1 MRSGR
6 IFDGVIEMAGI
17 TGIGSGIDIDSIV
30 KGMVTAERAPK
41 DAQLARLEK
50 QTTTKITSIG
60 ALRSAMSTFQSALES
75 LNKPELF
82 KARSIT
88 SSNKDVLTA
97 TAGTSAGVGSYQ
109 VEVKAVATSA
119 KVVLGAIPDDDE
131 LFESGSLAIKIG
143 AGTSLTVSIDGSNNS
158 LAGVRDAINKAGAD
172 AGLSATIVK
181 DGSGQRLVLT
191 SSKTGEGEDIS
202 VTSTAAPGASA
213 GRSLSSLA
221 YDPSA
226 APLSEDDPNYAASAR
241 AISTASSAQVLIDGL
256 KVTSTTNKLEGVIDG
271 VTLDI
276 KGVTDS
282 GKSVTV
288 GVVLDKSGVKSNVQK
303 FADAYNKLIG
313 VISSE
318 TSIVQVGE
326 GKPAVVGGL
335 VGDASARTVLR
346 SIQCEL
352 STASSDGA
360 LKVLSDI
367 GVTTQRDGTLKLDS
381 AKLDAAMNADYEG
394 IAGLFTGQG
403 GLAARLSGKLKPYS
417 DAGGILQQRHE
428 ALTGT
433 ISAIDKQKL
442 DLDRRV
448 ASLQERLYKQ
458 FNAMDRL
465 VGQLSN
471 TSSSLLAS
479 LENLPWAASNSKSR

>member
-1 MRSGR
+1 
-6 IFDGVIEMAGI
+6 MAGI

-50 QTTTKITSIG
+50 QTTTKITSLG
-60 ALRSAMSTFQSALES
+60 ALRSAMSAFQTALES
-75 LNKPELF
+75 LNKPDLF
-82 KARSIT
+82 KARSIS
-88 SSNKDVLTA
+88 SSNKDALTA
-97 TAGTSAGVGSYQ
+97 TAGTTAGVGSYQ
-109 VEVKAVATSA
+109 VEIKAVATAS
-119 KVVLGAIPDDDE
+119 KVVLGAIPDDE
-131 LFESGSLAIKIG
+131 QLFETGSIAIKIG
-143 AGTSLTVSIDGSNNS
+143 ADTALTVSIDKSNNS
-158 LAGVRDAINKAGAD
+158 MAGIRDAINKAGGE

-191 SSKTGEGEDIS
+191 SSKTGNGNDIS
-202 VTSTAAPGASA
+202 VVPTAVPGGGG
-213 GRSLSSLA
+213 GRSLLGLA
-221 YDPSA
+221 YDPA
-226 APLSEDDPNYAASAR
+226 DAPLPEDDPNYAASAR
-241 AISTASSAQVLIDGL
+241 AISKASSAKVLIDGL
-256 KVTSTTNKLEGVIDG
+256 EVTSATNKLEGVIDG

-276 KGVTDS
+276 KAVTEPGKIVSVGVT
-282 GKSVTV
+282 
-288 GVVLDKSGVKSNVQK
+288 LDKAGVKSNVQK
-303 FADAYNKLIG
+303 FVDAYNKLVG
-313 VISSE
+313 VINSE

-346 SIQCEL
+346 SIQSEL
-352 STASSDGA
+352 TTASDGA
-360 LKVLSDI
+360 LRALSDI
-367 GVTTQRDGTLKLDS
+367 GVTTQRDGTLKVDT
-381 AKLDAAMNADYEG
+381 AKLDAAMNGNFEE
-394 IAGLFTGQG
+394 IAGLFAGEA
-403 GLAARLSGKLKPYS
+403 GLAARLSVKVKPYS
-417 DAGGILQQRHE
+417 DAGGILQQRHQ

-433 ISAIDKQKL
+433 ISAIDKQKV
-442 DLDRRV
+442 DLDRRI